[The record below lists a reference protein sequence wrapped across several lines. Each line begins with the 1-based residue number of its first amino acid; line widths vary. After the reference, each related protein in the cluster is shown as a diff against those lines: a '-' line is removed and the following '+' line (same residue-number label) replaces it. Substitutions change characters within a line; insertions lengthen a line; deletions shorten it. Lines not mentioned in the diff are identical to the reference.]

1 LKGGL
6 TGFAPERTLD
16 MWAKLKKRAGDYR
29 QSFAMNQGLSRTQKE
44 IESGLFAMNQGL
56 SRTQN
61 MQANSDAIQ
70 DLPWHTK
77 NRWYRAVVILVG
89 MILIEG
95 FCYTQ
100 IQKLFGGKREIEVYP
115 LLPRA
120 IGDKV
125 RLKIEGCSVVLTK
138 PFEYYNGE

>member
-1 LKGGL
+1 
-6 TGFAPERTLD
+6 
-16 MWAKLKKRAGDYR
+16 
-29 QSFAMNQGLSRTQKE
+29 
-44 IESGLFAMNQGL
+44 
-56 SRTQN
+56 

-115 LLPRA
+115 LLPTA

-125 RLKIEGCSVVLTK
+125 RLDIEGCSVVLTK